1 MDEGISQYAAE
12 RLAEPKWRYGCLC
25 GWPEKRFI
33 SPFPPERIRV
43 LVVDDEA
50 PARQRLVDLLR
61 KDNRVGNIVEIED
74 GMAAGNALQQQ
85 QPDLVFLDVQ
95 MPELDGLG
103 VIDAVGAGEMP
114 LTVFVTAY
122 DQHAIR
128 AFEANA
134 LDYLLKP
141 FSDERFEATM
151 ARVKSRLDERSL
163 REFGQRVMKMVSAA
177 PTAPERR
184 LDRLVV
190 KSGGTTR
197 FIRVVDIDWIEA
209 AGVYVTLHVAGKEL
223 LYRAA
228 LNDLAEK
235 LDPRRFVRVHRSALV
250 NIESILQLEPIS
262 HGEFEAVLK
271 NGARTRVSRT
281 YRVQLEK
288 RLGQPL

>member
-1 MDEGISQYAAE
+1 MNA
-12 RLAEPKWRYGCLC
+12 RTLEP
-25 GWPEKRFI
+25 I
-33 SPFPPERIRV
+33 HV
-43 LVVDDEA
+43 LVADDEL
-50 PARQRLVDLLR
+50 PARQRLIDLLQR
-61 KDNRVGNIVEIED
+61 DDQVASVSEAADGETAVEMIHRQKPH
-74 GMAAGNALQQQ
+74 L
-85 QPDLVFLDVQ
+85 LFLDVQ

-103 VIDAVGAGEMP
+103 VIDAIGAAEMP

-128 AFEANA
+128 AFEASA

-151 ARVKSRLDERSL
+151 ARVKARLDERSMK
-163 REFGQRVMKMVSAA
+163 EFGQRVMKMVSAA
-177 PTAPERR
+177 PSAPEKR

-190 KSGGTTR
+190 KAGGTTR
-197 FIRVVDIDWIEA
+197 FIRVIDIDWIEA

-235 LDPRRFVRVHRSALV
+235 LDPRRFVRVHRSALI
-250 NIESILQLEPIS
+250 NIESVVQLEPIS

-271 NGARTRVSRT
+271 NGSRTRVSRT
-281 YRVQLEK
+281 YRGQLEK

>member
-1 MDEGISQYAAE
+1 MDEAISQYAAE

-25 GWPEKRFI
+25 GWPEKRFM

-61 KDNRVGNIVEIED
+61 KDNRVANIVEVED
-74 GMAAGNALQQQ
+74 GMAAVNAIQQQ

-114 LTVFVTAY
+114 LTVFVTAF

-141 FSDERFEATM
+141 FSDERYEATM
-151 ARVKSRLDERSL
+151 ARVRVRVDGRALQ
-163 REFGQRVMKMVSAA
+163 EFNQRVLKLVSAA
-177 PTAPERR
+177 PADQP

-197 FIRVVDIDWIEA
+197 FVRVVDIDWIEA
-209 AGVYVTLHVAGKEL
+209 AGVYVNLHVAGKEL

-228 LNDLAEK
+228 LNDLAAR
-235 LDPRRFVRVHRSALV
+235 LDPVRFVRMHRSAIV
-250 NIESILQLEPIS
+250 NIDSIVQLEPIS
-262 HGEFEAVLK
+262 HGEFEVVLK
-271 NGARTRVSRT
+271 NGSRSRVSRT
-281 YRVQLEK
+281 YRTQLEK
-288 RLGQPL
+288 RLGQTL

>member
-1 MDEGISQYAAE
+1 MNVPS
-12 RLAEPKWRYGCLC
+12 LEP
-25 GWPEKRFI
+25 I
-33 SPFPPERIRV
+33 HV
-43 LVVDDEA
+43 LVADDEL
-50 PARQRLVDLLR
+50 PARQRLMDLLR
-61 KDNRVGNIVEIED
+61 RDEQVNSVSEAADGETAVEMIQRQ
-74 GMAAGNALQQQ
+74 N
-85 QPDLVFLDVQ
+85 PDLLFLDVQ
-95 MPELDGLG
+95 MPELDGLA
-103 VIDAVGAGEMP
+103 VIDAIGAAEMP
-114 LTVFVTAY
+114 LTVFVTAF

-151 ARVKSRLDERSL
+151 TRAKARLDERSMK
-163 REFGQRVMKMVSAA
+163 EFGQRVMKMVSAS

-190 KSGGTTR
+190 KAGGTTR
-197 FIRVVDIDWIEA
+197 FVRVIDIDWIEA
-209 AGVYVTLHVAGKEL
+209 AGVYVTLHVGGKEL

-235 LDPRRFVRVHRSALV
+235 LDPRRFVRVHRSALI
-250 NIESILQLEPIS
+250 NIESVLQLEPIS

-271 NGARTRVSRT
+271 NGSRTRVSRT